1 MCALA
6 QRKGISRKDD
16 GAMSLF
22 ARLLQAVRS
31 WRRRR
36 GGHKTVRFAGV
47 AMEQLDHRQLL
58 SVNFTGNVPTDF
70 PATKVPGVVTLTPD
84 FTNPLTSEPT
94 FANDPQGQAL
104 QNLIKVSGFAIQDIR
119 VTYTPY
125 DDTLSFGINQPQSQN
140 HAGEVIASDSD
151 NNGNWGTVNPA
162 VTAVAP
168 LFSDPPD
175 WGGTKSMGVFLNFS
189 TPGATA
195 QIAAGFSADP
205 PVGTAAKAYEVYIPI
220 VSRDLRRPSVRRA
233 RYSPSS
239 PAMFTPRTVLP
250 IPTSSSPS
258 TTSRNSTSRRPAM
271 H

>member
-1 MCALA
+1 
-6 QRKGISRKDD
+6 
-16 GAMSLF
+16 MSLF

-31 WRRRR
+31 WRRHR
-36 GGHKTVRFAGV
+36 GGHKTVRFSGV

-58 SVNFTGNVPTDF
+58 SVNFTGNVPIDF

-84 FTNPLTSEPT
+84 FTNPLTSEPA

-104 QNLIKVSGFAIQDIR
+104 QNLIKVSGFDIQDIR

-140 HAGEVIASDSD
+140 HPGEVIASDSD

-205 PVGTAAKAYEVYIPI
+205 ACWHCRK
-220 VSRDLRRPSVRRA
+220 SL
-233 RYSPSS
+233 
-239 PAMFTPRTVLP
+239 
-250 IPTSSSPS
+250 
-258 TTSRNSTSRRPAM
+258 
-271 H
+271 